1 VSASGR
7 SEFSLLV
14 RRAIKRLGPGEVA
27 SYGEIAREAGFPHA
41 ARAVGQLL
49 ARSDEDLPWW
59 RVVTST
65 GRLVP
70 GEEKR
75 QSALLRS
82 EGVVVRKGHVEA
94 RLAGRRGTD
103 TRGTSPPARI

>member
-1 VSASGR
+1 MSAPRRSNFSVS
-7 SEFSLLV
+7 V
-14 RRAIKRLGPGEVA
+14 RRAIKRLGAGEIA

-49 ARSDEDLPWW
+49 ARGDEDLPWW

-70 GEEKR
+70 GEEQR
-75 QSALLRS
+75 QSALLRA
-82 EGVVVRKGHVEA
+82 EGVAVGDGHVTGLA
-94 RLAGRRGTD
+94 RGRHRPGARG
-103 TRGTSPPARI
+103 

>member
-1 VSASGR
+1 VR
-7 SEFSLLV
+7 V
-14 RRAIKRLGPGEVA
+14 RRAIKRLGPGEIA
-27 SYGEIAREAGFPHA
+27 SYGEIAREAGSPQA

-75 QSALLRS
+75 QSSLLRA
-82 EGVVVRKGHVEA
+82 EGIAVRNGHVIG
-94 RLAGRRGTD
+94 RPHRAGRR
-103 TRGTSPPARI
+103 